1 MVCQWCVTL
10 PYPPRT
16 HLYKSKCQPSAN
28 CHDTTLPQSTPLT
41 HPSHTPHTPLT
52 HPSHTLHTPLTHPY
66 HTPHTPLTHPSHTPH
81 THLDHTSI
89 TPRSHL
95 DHTPHTPLTHPSHTP
110 NTPLTLGSDRIFGSA
125 IRLLSAG
132 SVRFGFGSDYPNIN
146 RTSHARMSISNAPR
160 VTKKSRLT
168 IIVF

>member
-1 MVCQWCVTL
+1 ML
-10 PYPPRT
+10 PYHT
-16 HLYKSKCQPSAN
+16 HRGHTYTKVSVSLQLIVMTQLYLRAHPS
-28 CHDTTLPQSTPLT
+28 HTPHTPLTHPSHTPHTPFTHPSHTPTTPLT

-52 HPSHTLHTPLTHPY
+52 HPS
-66 HTPHTPLTHPSHTPH
+66 H